1 MRARRPSRAAR
12 HKARNYNTVLYYNR
26 VRFFSRRFVST
37 SSSSPIRYFY
47 CAATGTTD
55 HTTHVRAAARAGRS
69 DVTRG
74 RTDCRTAY
82 EPAWVRALRFTLTA
96 LYRAPARVMYRLTL
110 TSSFAINKLL
120 TKRPRLRAV
129 RHHSPRRVSSGS
141 NAQWCLCA
149 ARLTTLCGRPA
160 AYDVRHVRVR
170 GSALCSTLWHGL
182 LAPRK
187 NALGHIHSLRG
198 QRRGMVAAARRL
210 SPRSSVIRKRGALQL
225 VQPIRCCKQL

>member
-1 MRARRPSRAAR
+1 MNNPYRTTCATRHIALCDPNRPHDTRAGCGARRAQR
-12 HKARNYNTVLYYNR
+12 RNPGTYRLPYR
-26 VRFFSRRFVST
+26 VRACVGT
-37 SSSSPIRYFY
+37 SAHGFIP
-47 CAATGTTD
+47 
-55 HTTHVRAAARAGRS
+55 RAGPGH
-69 DVTRG
+69 V
-74 RTDCRTAY
+74 
-82 EPAWVRALRFTLTA
+82 
-96 LYRAPARVMYRLTL
+96 YRLTL

-160 AYDVRHVRVR
+160 AYEACAGPY